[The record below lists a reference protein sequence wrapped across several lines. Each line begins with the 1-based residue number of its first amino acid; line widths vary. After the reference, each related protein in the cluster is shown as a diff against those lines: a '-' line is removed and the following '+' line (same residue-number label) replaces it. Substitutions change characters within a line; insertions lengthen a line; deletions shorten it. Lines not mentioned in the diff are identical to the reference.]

1 MAKSKM
7 LTEFREFAVK
17 GNVIDLA
24 VAVVMGGAFG
34 AIVNSIVN
42 DIIMPP
48 IGLLL
53 GGVDFNNL
61 FLMIKEGDPA
71 GPYAALANA
80 QEAGAVTINYGLFLS
95 ALITFLIIALVMF
108 LLVKSIG
115 NFKKAMK
122 KDEAQIPAEPII
134 KDCPF
139 CCTEIPINAT
149 RCPHCTSQ
157 LEG

>member
-1 MAKSKM
+1 MAKNKM
-7 LTEFREFAVK
+7 LTEFRDFAVK

-34 AIVNSIVN
+34 AIVNSIVK

-53 GGVDFNNL
+53 GGVDFTNL
-61 FLMIKEGDPA
+61 YLTIKQGDPA
-71 GPYAALANA
+71 GPYAALTNA
-80 QEAGAVTINYGLFLS
+80 QEAGAVTINYGVFFS
-95 ALITFLIIALVMF
+95 ALVTFVIIAFVMF

-115 NFKKAMK
+115 KMQKAMK
-122 KDEAQIPAEPII
+122 KDEAVLPEDPTT
-134 KDCPF
+134 KECPF
-139 CCTEIPINAT
+139 CCTEISIKAT
-149 RCPHCTSQ
+149 RCPHCTSH